1 MSEWYC
7 IIQITLTDDNFL
19 NPIQALL
26 SFLMPS
32 HDRLRSRIEEV
43 LDLPLIQQEA
53 ENGALDM
60 GRLAKFIV
68 GTMGSLCAPCR
79 DGDIRELHEETELV
93 PLLKWVNQRQG
104 SLGYLIILFFPFSS
118 SQKLFS

>member
-7 IIQITLTDDNFL
+7 IIQIILTDNNDC

-32 HDRLRSRIEEV
+32 HDRLRSSIEEV
-43 LDLPLIQQEA
+43 LDLPLIQQQA

-79 DGDIRELHEETELV
+79 DGEIRKLHDATELV
-93 PLLKWVNQRQG
+93 PLLQ
-104 SLGYLIILFFPFSS
+104 
-118 SQKLFS
+118 